1 MAKTEEV
8 KEILAGRRVLIVE
21 DDEGL
26 TERLGKEFKRFG
38 ADEVAIRFTV
48 EGGLKELKEKG
59 SEYDLIVVDAMLPA
73 SEESFQRIKGYR
85 GELKECLNVLKEEDS
100 ADPGDEEFR
109 KELAKARERWQPLNR
124 AIASL
129 IRKEGGIEM
138 VRQWLEPLKGKRHPP
153 ILYLTA
159 IGNPDVKQEGL
170 LAAGERHVDWLTKP
184 VTVETLLDRTEE
196 LIAANEKE
204 RAAEV
209 GRG

>member
-59 SEYDLIVVDAMLPA
+59 SEYDLIVVDVMLP
-73 SEESFQRIKGYR
+73 ETQEDFMQIQGLT
-85 GELKECLNVLKEEDS
+85 GQLKKYQKILKQEDT
-100 ADPGDEEFR
+100 AHPGDQQYQ
-109 KELAKARERWQPLNR
+109 KDLAKARERWRPLNKV
-124 AIASL
+124 ITSL

-138 VRQWLEPLKGKRHPP
+138 VSEWLGALQDASRPP

-159 IGNPDVKQEGL
+159 LGGMEHRMHGIGVTDGKDVE
-170 LAAGERHVDWLTKP
+170 WLVKP
-184 VTVETLLDRTEE
+184 VTVDTLMHTAGG
-196 LIAANEKE
+196 LIRNCRIG
-204 RAAEV
+204 RAA
-209 GRG
+209 GD